1 MGEEVEWPIWLNV
14 SRETK
19 TQFELLAD
27 MVAHWSK
34 RINLVSRSS
43 SATFWERH
51 IFDSAQIYALK
62 PDHCKRW
69 LDLGSGAG
77 FPGLVVAIMAIKS
90 DPEISVTLVESDKR
104 KAVFLREAARQLDL
118 RVHVLDSRIESLPPL
133 EADILSA
140 RALAPLSKL
149 CGFANR
155 HLRDGGIALFP
166 KGQSHHGEIVSA
178 RKEWDFSL
186 TIHTSMTDS
195 SSVILEME
203 ALKHV

>member
-1 MGEEVEWPIWLNV
+1 
-14 SRETK
+14 
-19 TQFELLAD
+19 
-27 MVAHWSK
+27 
-34 RINLVSRSS
+34 
-43 SATFWERH
+43 
-51 IFDSAQIYALK
+51 
-62 PDHCKRW
+62 
-69 LDLGSGAG
+69 
-77 FPGLVVAIMAIKS
+77 MARKS

-118 RVHVLDSRIESLPPL
+118 RVHVLDSRIESIPPL

-166 KGQSHHGEIVSA
+166 KGQSHYGEIVSA
-178 RKEWDFSL
+178 RQEWDFSL